1 MQKQEKAM
9 MVKVICHVRF
19 LFKNRVSAFSSIND
33 FILNSIF
40 IAMST
45 LEDR

>member
-1 MQKQEKAM
+1 MQKQEKAIM
-9 MVKVICHVRF
+9 MKVICHVRF
-19 LFKNRVSAFSSIND
+19 LFKNRASAFSTND
-33 FILNSIF
+33 FKLNSIF